1 MYIIQFTSFLDS
13 LQATKTTEQLQ
24 SLKKIGIRKMDREH
38 KRKGKFGNWKWNCVS
53 DLDMWMILVDQS
65 CVVYKNGKKG
75 CKMNNKKKKRY
86 AQQLCKQALW
96 EKEEKNER

>member
-13 LQATKTTEQLQ
+13 LQATKTTQQLQ
-24 SLKKIGIRKMDREH
+24 SLKKRGIRKMDREH

-65 CVVYKNGKKG
+65 CVCIRMVRKAAKWIT
-75 CKMNNKKKKRY
+75 KKKRY